1 MKKVSKL
8 DEYLFDLNGYLIIKN
23 ALSNKELKEINKIL
37 DKLKNLN
44 IFILPPM
51 KISINNLPY
60 SNCCNILKF
69 NAVIRNYLWWALE
82 DLNLGPL
89 RYERSALTN

>member
-1 MKKVSKL
+1 MKNIITNVPAY
-8 DEYLFDLNGYLIIKN
+8 EIVEIKN
-23 ALSNKELKEINKIL
+23 IEITTKY
-37 DKLKNLN
+37 LN
-44 IFILPPM
+44 IFILPFM
-51 KISINNLPY
+51 KISMNCLSY
-60 SNCCNILKF
+60 SNSFSTLKF